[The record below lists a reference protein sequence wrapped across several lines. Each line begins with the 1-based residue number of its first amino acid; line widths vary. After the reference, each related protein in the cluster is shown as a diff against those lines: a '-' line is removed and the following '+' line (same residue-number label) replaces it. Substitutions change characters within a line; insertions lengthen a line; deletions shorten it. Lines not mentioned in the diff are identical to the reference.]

1 MEQKLTKRANEIG
14 ALSVAESAGQAAIK
28 NVTGNMLKLQLSQVN
43 AKRQLE
49 EKGFIFDKDEC
60 TVQLADSFVNGE
72 HLTLC
77 MRCMKN
83 DGNQL
88 VYVLFERQGN
98 VEYGIERK
106 EQYITDR
113 HIEDM
118 QSNIDSIINSFTGIY
133 VNSLATIKL
142 AIKTI
147 HNNRLLKGIHYINTE
162 KLPMSIIVERLKEWI
177 LQNANDSRI
186 GIMELK
192 GLKRIVILCPKGYK
206 KGIRVGGIFKQIF
219 HEIAPENIYGA
230 FKAEL
235 VRRELIICD
244 KNSECLDIQKTISR
258 AKCMELGTDHV
269 KIICFNFEEEFVEQV
284 SMAREEVND
293 VLGISDEELE
303 RMFAED
309 DALAME
315 YMEEEEV

>member
-1 MEQKLTKRANEIG
+1 MEQEITKKASIVG
-14 ALSVAESAGQAAIK
+14 ALNTTESVRQTAIK
-28 NVTGNMLKLQLSQVN
+28 SMTGNALKLQLSQVN

-60 TVQLADSFVNGE
+60 TVQLAESFVNGE

-106 EQYITDR
+106 EQYIMDK

-177 LQNANDSRI
+177 LENANDSRI

-206 KGIRVGGIFKQIF
+206 KGVMVGGIFKQIF
-219 HEIAPENIYGA
+219 NEIAPENKYGA

-235 VRRELIICD
+235 VRQELIICD
-244 KNSECLDIQKTISR
+244 KNSACLDIQKTISK

-269 KIICFNFEEEFVEQV
+269 KVICFNFAEEFVEQV
-284 SMAREEVND
+284 SMLRENIND

-303 RMFAED
+303 QMFAED
-309 DALAME
+309 DALVME